1 MAGRVLSARASRTF
15 YNVADA
21 VVPPASGAGGA
32 GDLDLIP
39 CVQRSLRGRGV
50 GAARRIWL
58 VLTALEWWPVV
69 TLQARRGFS
78 RAPLARRQQILESW
92 SRSRLGVRREAVR
105 GLEALV
111 RECFESH
118 GRSGTQ
124 PADSKGQ
131 SEDGA

>member
-21 VVPPASGAGGA
+21 VVPAASGVGA

-39 CVQRSLRGRGV
+39 CVERSLRGRGV
-50 GAARRIWL
+50 GAARRTWL
-58 VLTALEWWPVV
+58 VLMALEWWPVV

-78 RAPLARRQQILESW
+78 RVSLDLRQQILESW
-92 SRSRLGVRREAVR
+92 LRSRLGVRREAVR
-105 GLEALV
+105 GLERLV
-111 RECFESH
+111 RECFEGH
-118 GRSGTQ
+118 IRPGAQ
-124 PADSKGQ
+124 AADSKDQ

>member
-1 MAGRVLSARASRTF
+1 MPERLLSPRASRTF

-21 VVPPASGAGGA
+21 VVPPTSGAGA
-32 GDLDLIP
+32 GDVDLIP
-39 CVQRSLRGRGV
+39 WVERSLRGRGL
-50 GAARRIWL
+50 GAVRRTWL
-58 VLTALEWWPVV
+58 VLTALEWWPIV

-78 RAPLARRQQILESW
+78 RAPLDRRRQVLDSW

-111 RECFESH
+111 RECFENRAS
-118 GRSGTQ
+118 SETQ
-124 PADSKGQ
+124 ALDTKDQ